1 MDYKKI
7 TENIRA
13 NLANYIKTN
22 NIQSLVL
29 GVSGGIDSA
38 LAAALAAPVAE
49 DLGIPLIGRSISIT
63 TNTISERTRAEDI
76 GLVYCD
82 DFKEVDLSSQFEAM
96 RQVDSMEATLDKD
109 DSESITYKIR
119 MGNIKARMR
128 MIHLYNLASKHKG
141 MVLSTDNLTEYNLGF
156 WTIMGD
162 SPADYAPM
170 QNLWKTEVYE
180 LSEYL
185 SKVES
190 EHKHLAELAL
200 KHCINADATD
210 GLGITNTDLDQIIPE
225 FKGTSREGYAIV
237 DDRLKDHIEGRCT
250 NLDDPV
256 VLRHM
261 NTQFK
266 RDWPFSISRSD
277 LMKGIKND

>member
-1 MDYKKI
+1 MKI
-7 TENIRA
+7 NYGKVTENIR
-13 NLANYIKTN
+13 LKLEEYVLTN

-49 DLGIPLIGRSISIT
+49 KLNIPLIGRSISIVS
-63 TNTISERTRAEDI
+63 NKISERERADEI
-76 GLVYCD
+76 GFLFCNNY
-82 DFKEVDLSSQFEAM
+82 KEVDLSSQFEAM

-180 LSEYL
+180 LAEYL
-185 SKVES
+185 SKSES
-190 EHKHLAELAL
+190 GHKHLAGLAL
-200 KHCINADATD
+200 RQCIDANATD
-210 GLGITNTDLDQIIPE
+210 GLGISNTDLDQIIPG
-225 FKGTSREGYAIV
+225 FKGSSQEGYKIV
-237 DDRLKDHIEGRCT
+237 DERLKNFINNGFA
-250 NLDDPV
+250 NMDDPV
-256 VLRHM
+256 IDRHLR
-261 NTQFK
+261 TTFK
-266 RDWPFSISRSD
+266 RNWPFSIPREILFPDES
-277 LMKGIKND
+277 